1 MTDQKGDDEPVNKRR
16 SYGNKKEKRNP
27 KDIQEMKSTQCDEW
41 LNVRDEINGW
51 VEDDNEV
58 S

>member
-27 KDIQEMKSTQCDEW
+27 KDIQEMKSTQCDE
-41 LNVRDEINGW
+41 
-51 VEDDNEV
+51 
-58 S
+58 